1 VAQVELSFR
10 REPPEGGGPPVL
22 TVRQL
27 VRGANRLLEGKFSNV
42 WVEGEVTGVKIGGN
56 GHAYFTLRDDD
67 AALPV
72 AMWRSSVERL
82 RFRLQDGQS
91 LRIFG
96 RLGIFPK
103 QGRFQMYAERA
114 EPAGLGALMLQLEQR
129 KAKLAAAGLFASERK
144 RPLPRWPRVIG
155 VVTSAHGAAI
165 HDVLEVARRRC
176 ACRIILSPAVVQGA
190 EAPSSLIRALTR
202 IQRWPQVDVIIIGR
216 GGGSVEDLWAFN
228 DEALAR
234 AIAACPVPVVSA
246 VGHEVDVTIADL
258 VADVRAATP
267 SQAAEL
273 VVPDRVGLEQRLD
286 ALHRRLARALERQT
300 LDQRA
305 RLDQLRAGLAQVGR
319 AACHGPRRRVVAL
332 QRALQQQHPRAR
344 VARDRRTIE
353 LLHRRLATA
362 GRRLPAEA
370 RSELETFDRALR
382 RGGQILSRRFRARFE
397 QACAR
402 LRSAGRE
409 LPRRARLRLAQVA
422 GKLDALS
429 PLRVL
434 ERGYAVVT
442 GPNGHAVT
450 DVAQLE
456 VGDEIGVRL
465 HRGRLRAEVTG
476 TVPPVEGSSED
487 T

>member
-1 VAQVELSFR
+1 M
-10 REPPEGGGPPVL
+10 L

-27 VRGANRLLEGKFSNV
+27 VLGANRLLEGKFSNV
-42 WVEGEVTGVKIGGN
+42 WVEGEITGLKVGGN

-91 LRIFG
+91 LRVFG
-96 RLGIFPK
+96 RLGIFAK

-114 EPAGLGALMLQLEQR
+114 EPAGLGALMLELEQR
-129 KAKLAAAGLFASERK
+129 KAKLAADGLFAQDRK
-144 RPLPRWPRVIG
+144 RALPRWPKCIG

-165 HDVLEVARRRC
+165 HDILEVARRRC
-176 ACRIILSPAVVQGA
+176 ACRILLSPAVVQGPD
-190 EAPSSLIRALTR
+190 APPSIVRALKR
-202 IQRWPQVDVIIIGR
+202 LVRRPEIDVIIVGR

-228 DEALAR
+228 DETLAR

-267 SQAAEL
+267 SQAAEI
-273 VVPDRVGLEQRLD
+273 VVPDRAALEHRLD
-286 ALHRRLARALERQT
+286 ALHRRLVRALERQL

-305 RLDQLRAGLAQVGR
+305 RLEQLRTQLVEGGRGLSQ
-319 AACHGPRRRVVAL
+319 GPRRRMMAL
-332 QRALQQQHPRAR
+332 ERALGQQHPRAR
-344 VARDRRTIE
+344 VADDRRRLE
-353 LLHRRLATA
+353 GLRRRLVTA

-370 RSELETFDRALR
+370 RAELATLDRALQR
-382 RGGQILSRRFRARFE
+382 CGRALPRRARVQFD
-397 QACAR
+397 R
-402 LRSAGRE
+402 LITRLHSGGPG
-409 LPRRARLRLAQVA
+409 LSRRARLRLAQAA

-442 GPNGHAVT
+442 GPGGQVVT
-450 DVAQLE
+450 DAREVAT
-456 VGDEIGVRL
+456 GDELGVRL
-465 HRGRLRAEVTG
+465 CRGRLRAQVVATDEA
-476 TVPPVEGSSED
+476 ED